1 LGKVAVGLKIIL
13 PRTYRAIIL
22 ARLCIACAICAC
34 SIASTAEATAQFS
47 DQIVIDG
54 RSEQLFTEPL
64 ESALHADPGLR
75 YNLMRRIPD
84 NGCSASWRGYV
95 AGWEIRRDELY
106 LVDVQVDPC
115 SNVKKMVPLAE
126 LFPGTTGP
134 VKAQWFTGT
143 LMVPQGQQIEYV
155 HMGYG
160 SRYERYLFLDIDKG
174 DVTGSTLSS
183 GPPGEYQRGIV
194 E

>member
-1 LGKVAVGLKIIL
+1 M
-13 PRTYRAIIL
+13 
-22 ARLCIACAICAC
+22 ARLSIVGAICAC
-34 SIASTAEATAQFS
+34 PIASTAEATAQFS
-47 DQIVIDG
+47 DLIVIEG

-64 ESALHADPGLR
+64 EPALHADPELR

-95 AGWEIRRDELY
+95 AGWEIRSDDLY

-115 SNVKKMVPLAE
+115 SEVRKMVPLAE
-126 LFPGTTGP
+126 LFLGATGP

-143 LMVPQGQQIEYV
+143 LTVPQGQQIEYV

-160 SRYERYLFLDIDKG
+160 SRYERYLFLSIDRG
-174 DVTGSTLSS
+174 NVTSSTLTS
-183 GPPGEYQRGIV
+183 GPLPSTNEGFQSKPKE
-194 E
+194 

>member
-1 LGKVAVGLKIIL
+1 MK
-13 PRTYRAIIL
+13 RTYRAILL
-22 ARLCIACAICAC
+22 ARLCIAGAICAC
-34 SIASTAEATAQFS
+34 SISSTAEATAQFS
-47 DQIVIDG
+47 DLIVIEG

-64 ESALHADPGLR
+64 EPALHADPELR

-95 AGWEIRRDELY
+95 AGWEIRMDELC
-106 LVDVQVDPC
+106 LVDLQVDPC

-126 LFPGTTGP
+126 LFPGATGP

-143 LMVPQGQQIEYV
+143 LMVPQGKQLEYV
-155 HMGYG
+155 HMGYD
-160 SRYERYLFLDIDKG
+160 SRYERYLFLDIDRG
-174 DVTGSTLSS
+174 NVTNSTLTS
-183 GPPGEYQRGIV
+183 GPPAEYQRVIT

>member
-1 LGKVAVGLKIIL
+1 MK
-13 PRTYRAIIL
+13 RTCRAKL
-22 ARLCIACAICAC
+22 LTRLCIVGAICAW
-34 SIASTAEATAQFS
+34 SIATTAEATAQFA
-47 DQIVIDG
+47 DLIVIAG

-64 ESALHADPGLR
+64 EPALHADPELR

-95 AGWEIRRDELY
+95 AGWEVRLDELY

-115 SNVKKMVPLAE
+115 SNVKQMVPLAE
-126 LFPGTTGP
+126 LFPGATGP

-143 LMVPQGQQIEYV
+143 LTVPQGQQIEYM

-160 SRYERYLFLDIDKG
+160 SRYERYLLLDIVKG
-174 DVTGSTLSS
+174 NVTSSTLTS
-183 GPPGEYQRGIV
+183 GRAISGTAH
-194 E
+194 